1 MESALE
7 RALNDSSSPVY
18 KSNNWKSIQRYLKPK
33 GIIIPKDDILRY
45 LEKQKFSEVR
55 YKNEGLQK
63 VSQLGKQHATRAK
76 FFSIMQADV
85 LVLSKKKQYGT
96 RIKYVLGAIFQLS
109 RYIFLEPCYS
119 LKFDAH
125 KKAWDSIISRMK
137 SVLPHA
143 NIDTITCDSG
153 VEFSNLSIKK
163 LFQDTWYQ
171 AEFDSIAPLQNEPRR
186 ASHRVSMEKSSE
198 TFGSLHVREERR

>member
-45 LEKQKFSEVR
+45 LEKQKFSEIR

-85 LVLSKKKQYGT
+85 LVLSKKKHNTLSMIFFAILVPHT
-96 RIKYVLGAIFQLS
+96 RVFFIIKIKQ
-109 RYIFLEPCYS
+109 E
-119 LKFDAH
+119 
-125 KKAWDSIISRMK
+125 
-137 SVLPHA
+137 
-143 NIDTITCDSG
+143 ID
-153 VEFSNLSIKK
+153 VFS
-163 LFQDTWYQ
+163 
-171 AEFDSIAPLQNEPRR
+171 
-186 ASHRVSMEKSSE
+186 
-198 TFGSLHVREERR
+198 

>member
-1 MESALE
+1 MESAFE

-96 RIKYVLGAIFQLS
+96 RIKYVLGAICQLS

-119 LKFDAH
+119 LKFDAQ

-153 VEFSNLSIKK
+153 VEFSNLSINKADSHK
-163 LFQDTWYQ
+163 SRAYSMTHSHDDT
-171 AEFDSIAPLQNEPRR
+171 L
-186 ASHRVSMEKSSE
+186 M
-198 TFGSLHVREERR
+198 